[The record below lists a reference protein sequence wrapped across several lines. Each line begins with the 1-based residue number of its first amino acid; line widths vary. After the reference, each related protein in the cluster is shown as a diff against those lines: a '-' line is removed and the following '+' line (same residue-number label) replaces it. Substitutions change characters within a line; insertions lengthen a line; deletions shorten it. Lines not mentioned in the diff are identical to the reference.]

1 MNALAANEP
10 HWFRMQ
16 QQNMRKLSLIVEQ
29 DEESSFEAVVQDKTA
44 NMTGI
49 ELDLIE
55 NLEEEV
61 SERGSVS

>member
-1 MNALAANEP
+1 
-10 HWFRMQ
+10 
-16 QQNMRKLSLIVEQ
+16 MRKLSLIVEQ
-29 DEESSFEAVVQDKTA
+29 DEESSFDAVVQDKTA

-55 NLEEEV
+55 NLEEEK